1 MNVDLQLA
9 RDRAEAY
16 DYVVIGGGSSG
27 CIAAALLADDPRR
40 RVLLLEAGPAA
51 EDHPETLSADGYKH
65 AFINDEVIWERF
77 TAPQTHAGGQRVFA
91 GTGTVL
97 GGSGSVNGMV
107 YTRGDVRDY
116 DEWPR
121 GWQWN
126 DVRPHFEQIEA
137 RLRPRP
143 RPPTRW
149 TEACIS
155 AAVTCGFRRS
165 DDLNSGHLGNVVGY
179 EAMTYEGDRRR
190 SSYVAFVKDGGPRDN
205 LEIRARAFV
214 HRLVFDEARRAVAVE
229 YEQDGLRR
237 RAAVTREV
245 VMCAGALET
254 PKLLLL
260 SGLGPGPTLR
270 SFGLP
275 DVHDCPAMGKG
286 LHDHPNVP
294 LFFVSRG
301 QVDCNYPQL
310 YSFYRTR
317 QSAALPHGQSDT
329 CYVFWPARSAMKQ
342 AVQRVLP
349 GQVLPAE
356 LYDGPAKHAIRGAV
370 GLAFRSRAVRR
381 FVDHLYGIVVILGK
395 PRSRGSLRLASTDPR
410 AQAIIDPNYFSDPS
424 DMKTM
429 VEGVKRARRLS
440 RSGALRAW
448 GSRELMPGPLVRR
461 DAAIARWVENNAI
474 TTYHFAGTCA
484 MGEHEGSVCD
494 DRLRMRGVQNVRIAD
509 ASAIP
514 FTPVSALNA
523 PSMLVGWRAARF
535 IQEEAEQRPSLAS

>member
-1 MNVDLQLA
+1 MSGVH
-9 RDRAEAY
+9 EAY

-27 CIAAALLADDPRR
+27 CIAAARLAENPANH
-40 RVLLLEAGPAA
+40 VLLLEAGPAA

-65 AFINDEVIWERF
+65 AFINDRVIWERF
-77 TAPQTHAGGQRVFA
+77 TAPQAHAGRQRIFA

-107 YTRGDVRDY
+107 YTRGDTRDY

-126 DVRPHFEQIEA
+126 DVRPEFEHIEA
-137 RLRPRP
+137 KLRPRP

-155 AAVTCGFRRS
+155 AAVACGFRHS
-165 DDLNSGHLGNVVGY
+165 HDLNDGDLGNVVGY
-179 EAMTYEGDRRR
+179 ETMTFEGDRRR
-190 SSYVAFVKDGGPRDN
+190 SSYVAFVKDGGPRPN
-205 LEIRARAFV
+205 LVVRAQAFV
-214 HRLVFDEARRAVAVE
+214 HRLVFDEGQRAVAVE
-229 YEQDGLRR
+229 YEHDGVRM
-237 RAAVTREV
+237 RAGVRDEV

-254 PKLLLL
+254 PKLLML
-260 SGLGPGPTLR
+260 SGIGPGDVLR
-270 SFGLP
+270 AHGVPVVLEHASIGRN
-275 DVHDCPAMGKG
+275 

-301 QVDCNYPQL
+301 LVDCNYPQL

-317 QSAALPHGQSDT
+317 ENAELPHGQSDT

-349 GQVLPAE
+349 GQVLPPG
-356 LYDGPAKHAIRGAV
+356 LYDGPAKQWLRDGV
-370 GLAFRSRAVRR
+370 GLAFRSRALQR
-381 FVDHLYGIVVILGK
+381 FVEHLYGIVVILGK
-395 PRSRGSLRLASTDPR
+395 PKSRGSLRLASLDPR
-410 AQAIIDPNYFSDPS
+410 KQAQIDPAYFSDPA

-429 VEGVKRARRLS
+429 VQGIARARKLAS
-440 RSGALRAW
+440 SGGLGAW
-448 GSRELMPGPLVRR
+448 GSRELMPGILRR
-461 DAAIARWVENNAI
+461 SDAQLAKWIASNAI
-474 TTYHFAGTCA
+474 TTYHFAGTCS
-484 MGEHEGSVCD
+484 MGEHETSACD
-494 DRLRMRGVQNVRIAD
+494 SRLRLRGVHNVRIAD

-523 PSMLVGWRAARF
+523 PSMLVGWRAAGF
-535 IQEEAEQRPSLAS
+535 ISEEATQPAARAS